1 MMTHTSPP
9 ATTMELVQHEEFLK
23 RLAELFEKCNSS
35 KGSIWLTH
43 KRLTYEPN
51 GPPESA
57 GDDREY
63 PLTYEPNGPPESAG
77 DDREYPCLVRA
88 VNGRDIKF
96 STTVSSAELPKF
108 HAAYSALLRQSMP
121 GLRKRDKKKEKTK
134 AEAMAARKQKLETD
148 VVIAGSKRGRGRAK
162 RQRKVRAA
170 IKQQEARKMIA
181 ERQQAR
187 NANKKV

>member
-1 MMTHTSPP
+1 
-9 ATTMELVQHEEFLK
+9 MELVQHEEFLK

-63 PLTYEPNGPPESAG
+63 P
-77 DDREYPCLVRA
+77 CLLRA

-148 VVIAGSKRGRGRAK
+148 VVTTGSKRGRGRAK

-170 IKQQEARKMIA
+170 IKQQETRKVIA